1 MKKRLLGL
9 FNTKKL
15 TPEQIYERTMQ
26 TLEKNERF
34 DLLAMAK
41 ARGIAKKK
49 ETE

>member
-15 TPEQIYERTMQ
+15 TSEQIYERTMHA
-26 TLEKNERF
+26 LEKSERF

-41 ARGIAKKK
+41 ARGKAKKK
-49 ETE
+49 E

>member
-15 TPEQIYERTMQ
+15 TPEQIYERIMQ
-26 TLEKNERF
+26 ALEKSERM

-41 ARGIAKKK
+41 ARGKAKKK
-49 ETE
+49 E